1 MKTINVVLPIYDRL
15 IKQTYERSKHAG
27 IDDPVPVICPRHHL
41 PPWQY
46 NAEAVVIGAVTKIE
60 LINREGVSTDITTYF
75 PLLSDDVTVGTDTYY
90 KYDGDTLNYLLPE
103 GLYYLKITHA
113 NGYIYYSDWVL
124 VDCVYTNLISGFI
137 NFTYETFTTSG
148 TVITSAINSASGGEA
163 YSINSFQVINGESYT
178 MIFYATINSGQSPTI
193 RIMGGVS
200 EISNVHTVTNGLN
213 TVTLTVTANYDTAYL
228 VFNNTANTNYSLTE
242 LILFET
248 FSDKYLKFAFEHSCD
263 LGEITYEDGFI
274 QVLYLETETM
284 EPTFPYTEK
293 GQENGYGQFVPT
305 FQRQDKL
312 YLIRTGL
319 IPQHIVDVLH
329 RLKLHDTITLTDLVG
344 DSFTVKEIDTEHEW
358 QFQDRYYAIATITV
372 NLNEGI
378 VVTGCCSSINECE

>member
-378 VVTGCCSSINECE
+378 VVTGCCSAINECE